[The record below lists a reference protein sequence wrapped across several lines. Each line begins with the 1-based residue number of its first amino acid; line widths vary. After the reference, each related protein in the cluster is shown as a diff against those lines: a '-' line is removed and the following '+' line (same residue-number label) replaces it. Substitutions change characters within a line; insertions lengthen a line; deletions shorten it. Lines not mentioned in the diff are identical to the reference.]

1 MISSNKSNKSQLI
14 IEKEKPKYKF
24 YIESMSK
31 KLELKAVQ
39 KKIQSA
45 NITSNAILNKETTLE
60 ATIKN

>member
-1 MISSNKSNKSQLI
+1 MK
-14 IEKEKPKYKF
+14 EKEEPKYKF